1 MTLIVMSAYFPQSSE
16 LNDLDPLTLT
26 VAQAAAYVGVST
38 KTIYRAIEDGR
49 LKAAALGRSGAI
61 RIRPEWIDEWIDDN
75 VYSPSQ
81 PAAPTRSPRGAYAGS
96 AKRQQP
102 RRGYLH
108 P

>member
-1 MTLIVMSAYFPQSSE
+1 MESQAKGIARDTDSPDTVI
-16 LNDLDPLTLT
+16 LN
-26 VAQAAAYVGVST
+26 VAQTAAYVGVST

-61 RIRPEWIDEWIDDN
+61 RIRPEWIDEWIDGN

-81 PAAPTRSPRGAYAGS
+81 PASAARSPRGAYAGP

-108 P
+108 Q

>member
-1 MTLIVMSAYFPQSSE
+1 M
-16 LNDLDPLTLT
+16 DDPATHRLTLN

-49 LKAAALGRSGAI
+49 LKAAALGRSSAI
-61 RIRPEWIDEWIDDN
+61 RIRPEWIDDWIEGN
-75 VYSPSQ
+75 LY
-81 PAAPTRSPRGAYAGS
+81 APNQMAGTARQSRGAYAGP

-102 RRGYLH
+102 RRGHLH

>member
-1 MTLIVMSAYFPQSSE
+1 MDGDTTGTV
-16 LNDLDPLTLT
+16 TLT
-26 VAQAAAYVGVST
+26 VIETAAYVGVST

-49 LKAAALGRSGAI
+49 LKAAALGRSAGL
-61 RIRPEWIDEWIDDN
+61 RIRPEWIDEWIDGN
-75 VYSPSQ
+75 LYSPSQ
-81 PAAPTRSPRGAYAGS
+81 PAAPTRSPRGAYAGP